1 MEGDLINEAELR
13 RSVLAGENEADR
25 LAAEWKPTIGAE
37 TPQLP
42 YLSQRGDMLSR
53 DIAKMRAKKLALQG
67 EIASRRRTV
76 FELTQSIRSNE
87 DALDRLLEAE
97 G

>member
-1 MEGDLINEAELR
+1 
-13 RSVLAGENEADR
+13 
-25 LAAEWKPTIGAE
+25 
-37 TPQLP
+37 
-42 YLSQRGDMLSR
+42 MLSR
-53 DIAKMRAKKLALQG
+53 DIAKMRARKLALQG
-67 EIASRRRTV
+67 EIANRRRTV